1 MIVLARFTYS
11 PLGKALEKQT
21 IEEQEEKQIDAINN
35 QEKKKRLAALIN
47 KDDDPKDKYQKTF
60 EDLVKERFDEIRE
73 LFDEINQKNLRYCF
87 KSNTFGKRFDDFN
100 NSIELI

>member
-1 MIVLARFTYS
+1 MIGQARFTYS
-11 PLGKALEKQT
+11 PLGKALEKQA
-21 IEEQEEKQIDAINN
+21 IEEQKEKQIDAITN
-35 QEKKKRLAALIN
+35 QEKKRLAALAN

-73 LFDEINQKNLRYCF
+73 LFDEINQKKLIYCF
-87 KSNTFGKRFDDFN
+87 KSNTFSKRFDDFN